1 MTTQTEALKPCPFC
15 GGEAYFDHDDNGW
28 NWIECG
34 SCGDSTNAKV
44 SAMDDCKP
52 LLLEQWNRRK
62 AQPEQEPVAA
72 AKKDEV
78 FAASIEF
85 IGTLTG
91 MTPPPIEVAPPEV
104 FKPFRDFTE
113 KVCSILA
120 TPPQRK
126 PLDIKTI
133 KRIATYCGEH
143 ITDEDVIEITRRV
156 EEEHKIKE

>member
-1 MTTQTEALKPCPFC
+1 MTTHKEALTLAL
-15 GGEAYFDHDDNGW
+15 EALTATMSTHGFKDA
-28 NWIECG
+28 IEEVQ
-34 SCGDSTNAKV
+34 DKAITAIKE
-44 SAMDDCKP
+44 A
-52 LLLEQWNRRK
+52 L
-62 AQPEQEPVAA
+62 AQPEREPVAA

-120 TPPQRK
+120 TQPQRK